1 MPVRGKKTTAVVRT
15 RRALLHILK
24 EEGAMDAGA
33 LAGRLRVSAMAVRQ
47 HLYALH
53 DEKLVTYQERRQPL
67 GRPAKLWQL
76 TAAADRL
83 FPDGY
88 AELTLSV
95 LTSVREA
102 FGTAGLARLLDLR
115 TRDQIA
121 LYRRRVPER
130 GVLRQRVEALAT
142 IRTDEG
148 YMASFLPQPDG
159 SVLLLENHC
168 PICAAAVACTGLC
181 AKELEV
187 FQAVLGPKA
196 LVERT
201 EHIVA
206 GARRCAYRVVSR
218 GSVRAIRTGRT

>member
-1 MPVRGKKTTAVVRT
+1 MRARGKKTTAMVRT
-15 RRALLHILK
+15 RRAIVHILK
-24 EEGAMDAGA
+24 KEGAMDAGA
-33 LAGRLRVSAMAVRQ
+33 LAERLQVTAMAVRQ

-53 DEKLVTYQERRQPL
+53 GEKLVTYRERRQPL

-102 FGTAGLARLLDLR
+102 FGAKGLARLLELR

-121 LYRRRVPER
+121 LYRRRVRER
-130 GVLRQRVEALAT
+130 GALRGRVEALAA

-148 YMASFLPQPDG
+148 YMASSTVQPDG
-159 SVLLLENHC
+159 SVLLFENHC
-168 PICAAAVACTGLC
+168 PICAAAVVCTGLC

-187 FQAVLGPKA
+187 FQAVLGPKV
-196 LVERT
+196 LVERA

-218 GSVRAIRTGRT
+218 G

>member
-1 MPVRGKKTTAVVRT
+1 
-15 RRALLHILK
+15 
-24 EEGAMDAGA
+24 
-33 LAGRLRVSAMAVRQ
+33 MAVRL
-47 HLYALH
+47 HLYSLR

-95 LTSVREA
+95 LTSVSEA
-102 FGTAGLARLLDLR
+102 FGKAGLERLLELR

-121 LYRRRVPER
+121 LYRPRVPER
-130 GVLRQRVEALAT
+130 GTLLGRVEALAA
-142 IRTDEG
+142 IRADEG
-148 YMASFLPQPDG
+148 YMASARRQVDG

-181 AKELEV
+181 AKEMEV
-187 FQAVLGPKA
+187 FQAVLGPDV

-201 EHIVA
+201 EHIVV
-206 GARRCAYRVVSR
+206 GARRCAYRVASR
-218 GSVRAIRTGRT
+218 RPGGRQGR

>member
-1 MPVRGKKTTAVVRT
+1 MRARGKKTTAMVRT
-15 RRALLHILK
+15 RRAIVHILK

-33 LAGRLRVSAMAVRQ
+33 LAERLQISAMAVRQ

-53 DEKLVTYQERRQPL
+53 GEKLVTYQERRQPL
-67 GRPAKLWQL
+67 GRPAKAWQL

-83 FPDGY
+83 FPEGY

-130 GVLRQRVEALAT
+130 GALPGRVEALAA
-142 IRTDEG
+142 IRADEG
-148 YMASFLPQPDG
+148 YMASSTPQPDG

-187 FQAVLGPKA
+187 FQAVLGPKV

-201 EHIVA
+201 EHIIA
-206 GARRCAYRVVSR
+206 GARRCAYRVVSQ
-218 GSVRAIRTGRT
+218 GMGGRRRR

>member
-1 MPVRGKKTTAVVRT
+1 MRARGKKTTALVRT
-15 RRALLHILK
+15 RRAIVHILK
-24 EEGAMDAGA
+24 KEGAMDAGA
-33 LAGRLRVSAMAVRQ
+33 LAERLQVTAMAVRQ

-53 DEKLVTYQERRQPL
+53 GEKLVTYRERRQPL

-102 FGTAGLARLLDLR
+102 FGAKGLTRLLELR

-130 GVLRQRVEALAT
+130 GALRGRVEALAA

-148 YMASFLPQPDG
+148 YMASSTVQPDG
-159 SVLLLENHC
+159 SVLLFENHC
-168 PICAAAVACTGLC
+168 PICAAAVVCTGLC

-187 FQAVLGPKA
+187 FQAVLGPKV
-196 LVERT
+196 LVERA

-218 GSVRAIRTGRT
+218 G